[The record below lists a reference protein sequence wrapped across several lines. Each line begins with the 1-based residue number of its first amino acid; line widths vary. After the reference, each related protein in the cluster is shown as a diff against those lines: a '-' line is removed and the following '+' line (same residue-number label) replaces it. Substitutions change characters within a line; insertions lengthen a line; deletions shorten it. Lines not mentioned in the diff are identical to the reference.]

1 MKWSSDEKRIVAAAV
16 GLDAAVAALHAA
28 GYARTRCSVADKWY
42 GLGRR
47 AGREHSLA
55 WMIPSIWPRHN
66 QAAARRVAAFIEE
79 NSPMTLQQY
88 EAGMRKLEAARE

>member
-16 GLDAAVAALHAA
+16 GLDAAVAALHDA
-28 GYARTRCSVADKWY
+28 GYARSRSSVADKWY

-55 WMIPSIWPRHN
+55 WMIPSMWPRRN
-66 QAAARRVAAFIEE
+66 QARERRVAAFIEGS
-79 NSPMTLQQY
+79 SPMTLAEF
-88 EAGMRKLEAARE
+88 EAGIRRLEAS